1 VDERSQEPNFS
12 NVPELA
18 ICSVLAL
25 LSLWGIIW
33 YETSGRLKGDIDGL
47 LLLSICL
54 LIGGI
59 FSVRFLMIV
68 RSAGR
73 LKSLQK
79 NQTGKSVPSN
89 EEEELQRFWLD
100 SWQRERSRYS
110 GKSST

>member
-1 VDERSQEPNFS
+1 VTAVDERSQEPNFS

-59 FSVRFLMIV
+59 FSVRFL
-68 RSAGR
+68 RSYSDFGWTAGNGNAAGT
-73 LKSLQK
+73 LENHLLEV
-79 NQTGKSVPSN
+79 NNG
-89 EEEELQRFWLD
+89 
-100 SWQRERSRYS
+100 
-110 GKSST
+110 

>member
-1 VDERSQEPNFS
+1 V
-12 NVPELA
+12 
-18 ICSVLAL
+18 ICTVLVL

-33 YETSGRLKGDIDGL
+33 YETSSLLKDDIGGL

-54 LIGGI
+54 LAGGI
-59 FSVRFLMIV
+59 FSVQFLMIV
-68 RSAGR
+68 RSTGW

-79 NQTGKSVPSN
+79 NRTPKNVPSN

-110 GKSST
+110 GK